1 MVSLPHPEKKQGED
15 SAFCTPTALG
25 VADGVGGWAR
35 KGTFDNLSTPH
46 LLELLNLISAESL
59 VQGHDAVQAMA
70 FMATTVGDVAHDV
83 AKSHTRLTPF
93 ALAARQAGYKDTAGG
108 KMDDITVVA
117 ALVQEE

>member
-1 MVSLPHPEKKQGED
+1 
-15 SAFCTPTALG
+15 
-25 VADGVGGWAR
+25 
-35 KGTFDNLSTPH
+35 
-46 LLELLNLISAESL
+46 
-59 VQGHDAVQAMA
+59 MA

-117 ALVQEE
+117 ALVQE